1 MTIHAFTDG
10 ASRGNPGE
18 SGIGIVLKDEK
29 GTVLATVFGYIGQA
43 TNNIAEYT
51 ALIACLKLAQKKG
64 CKNLVVHSDSEL
76 LVRQMEGIYKIKEPR
91 LKKLSQEARALIG
104 SAGFECTFRHVTR
117 EHNRDA
123 DKLANRAIDSRQP
136 IQI

>member
-1 MTIHAFTDG
+1 MPIREVTG
-10 ASRGNPGE
+10 Q
-18 SGIGIVLKDEK
+18 
-29 GTVLATVFGYIGQA
+29 GTPV
-43 TNNIAEYT
+43 
-51 ALIACLKLAQKKG
+51 
-64 CKNLVVHSDSEL
+64 D
-76 LVRQMEGIYKIKEPR
+76 P
-91 LKKLSQEARALIG
+91 LKKDKSSSQVKGKAGSKESKDRVEVSQEARALIG